1 MKKQQLNNIQLKN
14 MVIQRLEL
22 QSTQR
27 NLSIYK
33 LKQNNLNYFESP
45 EFSKIFNNWD
55 EHHKQNFLKDVV
67 GEYWKRFGDIIIN
80 KY

>member
-14 MVIQRLEL
+14 MVIQRLDL

-33 LKQNNLNYFESP
+33 LKQL
-45 EFSKIFNNWD
+45 
-55 EHHKQNFLKDVV
+55 
-67 GEYWKRFGDIIIN
+67 
-80 KY
+80 